1 MAIYPEKACTCRLNG
16 NDITASEGAMVN
28 FEDLVRNEAYLIW
41 ESEGRPQG
49 KDGHHWQIA
58 LSRVQNRL
66 QQIEER
72 TNTPVVPL
80 SVKRVAL
87 LARNRPQ
94 TQTPSRLRA
103 SA

>member
-1 MAIYPEKACTCRLNG
+1 
-16 NDITASEGAMVN
+16 MVN

-49 KDGHHWQIA
+49 EDCHHWLMA

-66 QQIEER
+66 QLIKER

-87 LARNRPQ
+87 LTRNRRQ
-94 TQTPSRLRA
+94 TETSSRLRA

>member
-1 MAIYPEKACTCRLNG
+1 
-16 NDITASEGAMVN
+16 MVN

-49 KDGHHWQIA
+49 QDCNHWLTA
-58 LSRVQNRL
+58 LSRVQHRL

-87 LARNRPQ
+87 LTRNRRP
-94 TQTPSRLRA
+94 TQPSPRLRA